1 MNSRRGKGR
10 FGPED
15 RKDKIVIFID
25 DLNMP
30 AKEKYMAQP
39 PIEILRQWMDEGG
52 WYDLDT
58 MDWKYLDNIIFV
70 AAMGPPS

>member
-1 MNSRRGKGR
+1 MKSSRGKGR

-15 RKDKIVIFID
+15 RKDKIIIFID

-30 AKEKYMAQP
+30 AKEKYLAQP

-52 WYDLDT
+52 WYDLDS
-58 MDWKYLDNIIFV
+58 MEWKYLDNILFV
-70 AAMGPPS
+70 SAMGPPS

>member
-1 MNSRRGKGR
+1 MG
-10 FGPED
+10 
-15 RKDKIVIFID
+15 
-25 DLNMP
+25 
-30 AKEKYMAQP
+30 
-39 PIEILRQWMDEGG
+39 EGG

>member
-15 RKDKIVIFID
+15 RKERMIVFID

-30 AKEKYMAQP
+30 HKEKYLA
-39 PIEILRQWMDEGG
+39 
-52 WYDLDT
+52 
-58 MDWKYLDNIIFV
+58 
-70 AAMGPPS
+70 

>member
-15 RKDKIVIFID
+15 RKDKIIIFID

-30 AKEKYMAQP
+30 AKEKYLAQP

-52 WYDLDT
+52 WYDLDS
-58 MDWKYLDNIIFV
+58 MEWKYLDNILFV
-70 AAMGPPS
+70 SAMGPPS